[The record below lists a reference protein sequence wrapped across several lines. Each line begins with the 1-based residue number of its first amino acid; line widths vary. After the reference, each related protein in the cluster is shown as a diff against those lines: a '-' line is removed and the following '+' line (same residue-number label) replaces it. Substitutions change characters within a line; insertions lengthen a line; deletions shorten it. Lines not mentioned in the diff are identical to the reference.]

1 MSITKKT
8 GNPMC
13 TDSVKVGLTTDC
25 DREPLPAIWIGEF
38 LFRWKAPKEKC
49 CMFGLMHLS
58 VIFLPPK
65 NGRHVKG
72 KIGKITGKT
81 KKPKCFSLSGK
92 TTSCFIALFFRQC
105 SPPKAVTSFHKMYLQ
120 TNF

>member
-1 MSITKKT
+1 MF
-8 GNPMC
+8 

-25 DREPLPAIWIGEF
+25 DRAPLLAIWIGEF
-38 LFRWKAPKEKC
+38 LFRWKVPKEKC

-58 VIFLPPK
+58 VTFLLPK
-65 NGRHVKG
+65 NGRHARE

-92 TTSCFIALFFRQC
+92 TISYFTALFFRQC
-105 SPPKAVTSFHKMYLQ
+105 FLQKAVTSFRKMYLQ